1 MLLIKVLTCIQT
13 KNCDSLSLHARWK
26 TRDCMCNVKHYA
38 SIQVYGTVNAGVTVE
53 ALKVETCIQVCVMLL
68 YSIWLQ

>member
-1 MLLIKVLTCIQT
+1 MLDGKQETACAMSNIMHQSRYI
-13 KNCDSLSLHARWK
+13 
-26 TRDCMCNVKHYA
+26 
-38 SIQVYGTVNAGVTVE
+38 YGTVNAGVTVE